1 MPNLWLSIAQ
11 DVLHPERATCAEVP
25 QGADQSVGLDLGRRD
40 EGRERTSSMKDWIIR
55 NTRNGWLLEA
65 GAVVMGLAGAYLNR
79 RSREETRSG
88 RGRFLPQ

>member
-1 MPNLWLSIAQ
+1 
-11 DVLHPERATCAEVP
+11 
-25 QGADQSVGLDLGRRD
+25 
-40 EGRERTSSMKDWIIR
+40 MKDWIIR